1 MHKKHKSQKIEESK
15 MDLLRN
21 VWSAVL
27 DGGWA
32 LWHEVEEGAS
42 RLSWWVLVG
51 LVWLDGLALGWW
63 LWNH

>member
-1 MHKKHKSQKIEESK
+1 